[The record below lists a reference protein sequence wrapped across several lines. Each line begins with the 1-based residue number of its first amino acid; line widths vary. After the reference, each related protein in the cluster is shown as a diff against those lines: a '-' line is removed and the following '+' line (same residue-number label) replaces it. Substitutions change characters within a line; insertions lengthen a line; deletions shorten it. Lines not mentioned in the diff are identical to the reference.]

1 MMVVIVLAGI
11 LLSIVTINVT
21 PDPRQQLQREAE
33 RVAQLMGVAADEA
46 RIRQLPIAWEAD
58 LSGYRFVTE
67 IAGERRLL
75 TDDDLLRERRW
86 DKPMTRVAVLDG
98 GGPQPAQVLLGPG
111 APPVRVAIA
120 REWVQP
126 RWRLEL
132 TNEDGAVRL
141 DFDETG
147 RATLVR

>member
-1 MMVVIVLAGI
+1 MLVVIVLAGI
-11 LLSIVTINVT
+11 LLSIVTISVA
-21 PDPRQQLQREAE
+21 PDPRQDLQREAE

-58 LSGYRFVTE
+58 LDGYRFVTE

-75 TDDDLLRERRW
+75 TGDDLLRERRW

-132 TNEDGAVRL
+132 VNEDGAVRV
-141 DFDETG
+141 DFDEAG
-147 RATLVR
+147 RASLVQ